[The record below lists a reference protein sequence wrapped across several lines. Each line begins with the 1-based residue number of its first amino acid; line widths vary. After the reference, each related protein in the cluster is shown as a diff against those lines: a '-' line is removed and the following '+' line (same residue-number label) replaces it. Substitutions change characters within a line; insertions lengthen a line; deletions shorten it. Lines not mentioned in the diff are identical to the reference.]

1 MATKVAINGFGRI
14 GRLFFK
20 LALQN
25 DNLDIVAINDLGD
38 LDNMAYL
45 LRYDSAQKE
54 LNLKVATERV
64 SDTEQYLVVG
74 DKKIPFYSIRNPEEL
89 PWGELDVDVVAECT
103 GIFTS
108 YEKSNMHLTAGAK
121 RVVISGPTKD
131 DQGTEFG
138 DGKIGN
144 TVLMGVNDDVIPTC
158 AITSNASCTTNASGS
173 PLQVMMDSI
182 GVESALLNTIHGY
195 TATQAIVDTPV
206 KPGKTDYRRGRAAA
220 INIIPTSTGAAVA
233 TTKVIPGL
241 EGKFDGISI
250 RVPVVTGALV
260 DITFIA
266 ERETSVE
273 EVNKFFEMAAESDQY
288 KGLLRVE
295 HDQVV
300 SGDIIGD
307 THVSI
312 VDLAFTRVT
321 GKLVKILAWYD
332 NEAGFS
338 YALTKQVEAMGQS
351 I

>member
-20 LALQN
+20 LALKN
-25 DNLDIVAINDLGD
+25 ENLDIVAINDLGD

-54 LNLKVATERV
+54 LNLEVSTQRV

-131 DQGTEFG
+131 DQNTEFG

-182 GVESALLNTIHGY
+182 GVESAILNTIHGY

-233 TTKVIPGL
+233 TAKAIPAL

-266 ERETSVE
+266 SRETSVE
-273 EVNKFFEMAAESDQY
+273 EVNKFFKMAAESDQY

-295 HDQVV
+295 SDQVV
-300 SGDIIGD
+300 SGDIVGD

-312 VDLAFTRVT
+312 VDLNFTRVV